1 MPRSFPGAPDDDS
14 TLADA
19 ARPECRDRR
28 SHTKLEIALLFVSA
42 RS

>member
-1 MPRSFPGAPDDDS
+1 MPRSFPGAPEDDS

-19 ARPECRDRR
+19 ARPECRDR